1 MLINLI
7 QININIPMFKD
18 TNSKK
23 SDIQKGENKA
33 NNVTFFS
40 FLKEENLSKEDFEI
54 NMNSLISMN
63 VIEKDNLSLINSIVN
78 EKVMLIINNCAKFI
92 IQFQKK
98 TI

>member
-1 MLINLI
+1 
-7 QININIPMFKD
+7 
-18 TNSKK
+18 
-23 SDIQKGENKA
+23 
-33 NNVTFFS
+33 
-40 FLKEENLSKEDFEI
+40 
-54 NMNSLISMN
+54 MNSLISMN

>member
-1 MLINLI
+1 M
-7 QININIPMFKD
+7 Q
-18 TNSKK
+18 
-23 SDIQKGENKA
+23 
-33 NNVTFFS
+33 TFFS

-78 EKVMLIINNCAKFI
+78 EKLMLIINNCVKFI

>member
-1 MLINLI
+1 M
-7 QININIPMFKD
+7 Q
-18 TNSKK
+18 
-23 SDIQKGENKA
+23 
-33 NNVTFFS
+33 TFFS